1 MSVREHTG
9 ATAFSVLVL
18 LALVAGCVSAGI
30 GDAGY
35 SGGRIYTNIT
45 NTGEPSGG
53 YVQVTI
59 YQIRDFHQQELTVVS
74 SPVSLKTGENTIF
87 YPVELE
93 PGEYKLYVY
102 LIQNGERQTAVVRNI
117 VV

>member
-1 MSVREHTG
+1 
-9 ATAFSVLVL
+9 
-18 LALVAGCVSAGI
+18 VSAGI

-35 SGGRIYTNIT
+35 TGGRIYTNIT

-59 YQIRDFHQQELTVVS
+59 YQIKDLHQQELTVVS
-74 SPVSLKTGENTIF
+74 SPVSLKTGENSIF
-87 YPVELE
+87 YPVDLE
-93 PGEYKLYVY
+93 PGEYKLYIY
-102 LIQNGERQTAVVRNI
+102 LIQNGERQTAVVRDI